1 MIKRIADIILSFAL
15 LLIFLPFIFFLS
27 VLIFLQDFHSP
38 FYISYR
44 IGRDKK
50 KFKFYKFRSM
60 VNNADKSGVNSTS
73 DNDKRITKLG
83 IFLRKYKIDE
93 IMQIINVIKNDMS
106 FVGPRPNVESDVNL
120 YSEEEEK
127 LLAVKPGITD
137 FSSIVFSDEGEI
149 LSRSINPDYDYNRLI
164 RPWKS
169 KLGLLY
175 IKKNNFFLDI
185 SLLFL
190 TFFNLINRNK
200 TLKIISLTLKKLNAD
215 KELFEIVLRKNTLK
229 PSNAP
234 GFNKPFG
241 EV

>member
-106 FVGPRPNVESDVNL
+106 FVGPRPNVESDVSL

-175 IKKNNFFLDI
+175 LKKNNFFLDI

-215 KELFEIVLRKNTLK
+215 KELFEIVLRKDTLK

>member
-1 MIKRIADIILSFAL
+1 MIKRIVDIILSFTL
-15 LLIFLPFIFFLS
+15 LLMFLPFIFFLS
-27 VLIFLQDFHSP
+27 VLIFLQDFYSP

-44 IGRDKK
+44 IGRNKK

-83 IFLRKYKIDE
+83 NFLRKYKIDE

-185 SLLFL
+185 ILLFL

-200 TLKIISLTLKKLNAD
+200 TLKIISLILKKLNAD
-215 KELFEIVLRKNTLK
+215 KELFEIVLRKDTLK

>member
-83 IFLRKYKIDE
+83 IFLRRYKIDE

-215 KELFEIVLRKNTLK
+215 KELFEIVLRKDTLK

>member
-215 KELFEIVLRKNTLK
+215 KELFEIVLRKDTLK

>member
-1 MIKRIADIILSFAL
+1 MIKRIVDIILSFTL
-15 LLIFLPFIFFLS
+15 LLMFLPFIFFLS

-44 IGRDKK
+44 IGRNKK

-83 IFLRKYKIDE
+83 NFLRKYKIDE

-106 FVGPRPNVESDVNL
+106 FVGPRPNVESDVKL

-185 SLLFL
+185 ILLFL

-215 KELFEIVLRKNTLK
+215 KELFEIVLRKDTLK

>member
-27 VLIFLQDFHSP
+27 VLIFLQDCHSP

-120 YSEEEEK
+120 YSKEEEK

-215 KELFEIVLRKNTLK
+215 KELFEIVLRKDTLK

>member
-1 MIKRIADIILSFAL
+1 
-15 LLIFLPFIFFLS
+15 
-27 VLIFLQDFHSP
+27 
-38 FYISYR
+38 
-44 IGRDKK
+44 
-50 KFKFYKFRSM
+50 M

-93 IMQIINVIKNDMS
+93 IMQIINVIKNDMN

-215 KELFEIVLRKNTLK
+215 KELFEIVLRKDTLK

>member
-200 TLKIISLTLKKLNAD
+200 TLKIISLILKKLNAD
-215 KELFEIVLRKNTLK
+215 KELFEIVLRKDTLK